1 MFILNLFKH
10 NSILSIIMSAVA
22 ENDSTPR
29 FIYWGLTA
37 RAQEAML
44 MLDAAKIDYV
54 WDKDTANKWKSETDS
69 PKENMPFGQLPV
81 LMHNDMQIAQSGTIA
96 RYCAALSSLL
106 SDKIQEQVL
115 SDMLHEHSND
125 IFTMFAKAK
134 YAGDDFAQKVA
145 WERVKGKD
153 FPEKLKWLVK
163 LLGDKTFF
171 SGDLVQAGDVSVFSV
186 LNLAFNAGLTN
197 CLDDFPTL
205 LSHYNA
211 VSRIGNIPKYL
222 EANHPPYFVVPK

>member
-1 MFILNLFKH
+1 
-10 NSILSIIMSAVA
+10 MSAVA
-22 ENDSTPR
+22 DNNATPT
-29 FIYWGLTA
+29 FIYWGLAA
-37 RAQEAML
+37 RGQESML

-54 WDKDTANKWKSETDS
+54 WDKDTANKWKSETES

-81 LMHNDMQIAQSGTIA
+81 LRHNGMQIAQSGTIA

-106 SDKIQEQVL
+106 SDKIEEQVL

-125 IFTMFAKAK
+125 IYNMFAKAK
-134 YAGDDFAQKVA
+134 YAGDEFAQKVA

-153 FPEKLKWLVK
+153 LPEKFKWLVK

-171 SGDLVQAGDVSVFSV
+171 SGDLVQAGDISVFSII
-186 LNLAFNAGLTN
+186 NLAFKAGLTN
-197 CLDDFPTL
+197 CLDNFPTL

-211 VSRIGNIPKYL
+211 VSRIGNIPKYI
-222 EANHPPYFVVPK
+222 EANHAPYFVVPK

>member
-1 MFILNLFKH
+1 
-10 NSILSIIMSAVA
+10 MSAVA
-22 ENDSTPR
+22 ENNATPT
-29 FIYWGLTA
+29 FVYWGLAA
-37 RAQEAML
+37 RAQESML

-54 WDKDTANKWKSETDS
+54 WDKDTANKWKSETES

-81 LMHNDMQIAQSGTIA
+81 LRHNGMQIAQSGTIT

-106 SDKIQEQVL
+106 SDKIEEQVL
-115 SDMLHEHSND
+115 SDMLHEHCND
-125 IFTMFAKAK
+125 IFTCFAKAK

-153 FPEKLKWLVK
+153 LPEKLKWLVK

-171 SGDLVQAGDVSVFSV
+171 SGDKVQAGDISVFSI
-186 LNLAFNAGLTN
+186 LNIAFKAGLDN

-211 VSRIGNIPKYL
+211 VSRIGNIPKYI
-222 EANHPPYFVVPK
+222 EAEHPAYIVVPK

>member
-1 MFILNLFKH
+1 
-10 NSILSIIMSAVA
+10 MSNFT

-29 FIYWGLTA
+29 FIYWNVAA

-54 WDKDTANKWKSETDS
+54 WDTDTADKWKSETES

-81 LMHNDMQIAQSGTIA
+81 LMHNDMQIAQSGTIT

-106 SDKIQEQVL
+106 SDKIEEQVL
-115 SDMLHEHSND
+115 SDMLHEHCND
-125 IFTMFAKAK
+125 IFTCFAKAK

-153 FPEKLKWLVK
+153 LPEKLKWLVK

-171 SGDLVQAGDVSVFSV
+171 SGDKVQAGDISVF
-186 LNLAFNAGLTN
+186 NIINIAFKAGLIT
-197 CLDDFPTL
+197 CLDDYPTL

-211 VSRIGNIPKYL
+211 VGRIGNIPKFI
-222 EANHPPYFVVPK
+222 EADHPAYIVVPK